1 MADFAWHVSVPV
13 LVIDWQLLCCFEV
26 FIERVHEKCYEITV
40 GKKIDY
46 ERCFMKTN
54 TIRLTLLMIITAT
67 AFLQQPAYGNYIA
80 AIEINGP
87 INPVVAEYFL
97 KSIDEA
103 ERDGAECFVVQMDT
117 PGGLDLSMR
126 AIIKR
131 MFASKIPVIVYVAP
145 SGARAAS
152 AGAIITLAAHIAAMA
167 PSTNIGAAHPVSIGS
182 GEMGKDMAEKVVN
195 DAAAYVEGIAIKR
208 NRNKEWAVKAVRES
222 VSLSEKE
229 ALKSKVIDVIAPDL
243 GTLLQEI
250 DGRTVETSEGS
261 KKLMVRDVE
270 IRYKKMGIRDVIL
283 NTLSDPNIAY
293 ILLLIGLAGLYFEL
307 SNPGAI
313 LPGVIGGIS
322 LILAFYSLQTL
333 SANYAGILLILLAVI
348 LFIAE
353 IKVTSYGI
361 LSIGGIISL
370 TLGSLMLF
378 QSSVPY
384 LRISWN
390 VLVPSIIITSA
401 FFLTIIGLTI
411 RAHRRRPATGIE
423 GLVNAQGT
431 ACTDISPEG
440 KVFVH
445 GEYWNARSTK
455 RITKGTTIRV
465 VNVRNMML
473 EVEGVENQQ

>member
-1 MADFAWHVSVPV
+1 MKPIKLCLILFIF
-13 LVIDWQLLCCFEV
+13 VINV
-26 FIERVHEKCYEITV
+26 
-40 GKKIDY
+40 
-46 ERCFMKTN
+46 
-54 TIRLTLLMIITAT
+54 T
-67 AFLQQPAYGNYIA
+67 AFLLQPALGSYVA
-80 AIEINGP
+80 VIEINGP
-87 INPVVAEYFL
+87 INPVVAEYFI

-103 ERDGAECFVVQMDT
+103 EQDGAECLVVQMDT

-131 MFASKIPVIVYVAP
+131 MFSSKIPVIVYVAP

-167 PSTNIGAAHPVSIGS
+167 PSTNIGAAHPVSIGA
-182 GEMGKDMAEKVVN
+182 GDMGKDMAEKVVN

-208 NRNKEWAVKAVRES
+208 NRNKEWAIKAVRES

-229 ALKSKVIDVIAPDL
+229 ALKSKVIDLIAPDL
-243 GTLLQEI
+243 KALLAEI

-261 KKLMVRDVE
+261 KKLLVRDAE
-270 IRYKKMGIRDVIL
+270 IRYKKMGIRDLIL

-313 LPGVIGGIS
+313 LPGVLGGIS

-401 FFLTIIGLTI
+401 FFLTIVALTI

-423 GLVNAQGT
+423 GLVNMQGT

-440 KVFVH
+440 KVFIH
-445 GEYWNARSTK
+445 GEYWNARSMK
-455 RITKGTTIRV
+455 HINKGAAIRV
-465 VNVRNMML
+465 VNVKDMIL
-473 EVEGVENQQ
+473 EVEDVENKQ